1 MLTEVFAW
9 WMAQMRSLLPGRIA
23 NGKGPADA
31 VIVALQRL
39 PAEGKPL
46 DGAVLVRRNGNEQ
59 FLQPLWH
66 TQSTAPDSIARLPS
80 GLRLPLGTV
89 LERPVELPLTAERDL
104 TSVIG
109 FEMDRLTPFA
119 SSDVFWGISGLKRD
133 RVRARLSLTLSLV
146 PRAQVR
152 AVVAALAPLGLAPD
166 FIESTNGRIELTAA
180 PKGHEGYARLALL
193 GLCAALGIAALLVPF
208 LRQQILLTR
217 TEQQIAALT
226 PAAHEALHL
235 RARLAISASGQ
246 AEIAAAEHGGNILHD
261 LASLTDALPD
271 GTWLSDLSLKSGEL
285 TIDGQSSNSARL
297 ITLLSAIPLFPN
309 PSFDAPVTRSL
320 NGKTDLFSIHASV
333 AE

>member
-31 VIVALQRL
+31 VIVALHQL
-39 PAEGKPL
+39 PAEGRPPA
-46 DGAVLVRRNGNEQ
+46 GAVLIRRNGSEK

-66 TQSTAPDSIARLPS
+66 TQSGAPDSIARLPA
-80 GLRLPLGTV
+80 GLRLPQGTV

-104 TSVIG
+104 TAVIG

-119 SSDVFWGISGLKRD
+119 SGDVFWGVSGLKRD
-133 RVRARLSLTLSLV
+133 RARARLSLTLSLV

-152 AVVAALAPLGLAPD
+152 AVAAALGPLGFVPD
-166 FIESTNGRIELTAA
+166 FIESANGRIELTAA
-180 PKGHEGYARLALL
+180 RKGPEGYARMALFA
-193 GLCAALGIAALLVPF
+193 LCAVLGIAVLLVPF
-208 LRQQILLTR
+208 IRQQILLTR
-217 TEQQIAALT
+217 TEQQVAALT

-261 LASLTDALPD
+261 LAALTGALPD

-309 PSFDAPVTRSL
+309 PSFDAPVTRSID
-320 NGKTDLFSIHASV
+320 GKADLFSIHASV